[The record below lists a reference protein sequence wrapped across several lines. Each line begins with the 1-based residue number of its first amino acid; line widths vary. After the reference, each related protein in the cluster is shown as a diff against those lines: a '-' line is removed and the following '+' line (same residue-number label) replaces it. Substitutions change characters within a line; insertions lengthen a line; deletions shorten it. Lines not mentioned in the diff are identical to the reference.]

1 MRRVKVMELYD
12 LSLPT
17 EDNPSEPVPLK
28 VEHKAHE
35 ASLSIIES
43 KLGGKKDDLADGLG
57 WADDA
62 VSLGS
67 HSGTHVDAPWHYAP
81 LSENKKARTIDEMP
95 LDWFYHDGVVLDF
108 RHKPRGSGI
117 SVADI
122 KTALKKIGYSLK
134 TWDIVLIQTGA
145 DKFWGK
151 SEYVTAGCGMTHE
164 ATLWLIEKGCRVMG
178 IDAWGWDRPFN
189 AIKEEFDKTR
199 NKNLLWTAHKAG
211 IKKEYCHIE
220 KLANLDALP
229 KPYGF
234 KVACFPVKL
243 TGGSAGWTRVVA
255 IFETRPNII

>member
-1 MRRVKVMELYD
+1 MTKLYD
-12 LSLPT
+12 LSVPT
-17 EDNPSEPVPLK
+17 EDSPSEPVPLK
-28 VEHKAHE
+28 VEHKGHE
-35 ASLSIIES
+35 ASLPIIES

-67 HSGTHVDAPWHYAP
+67 HSGTHVDAPWHYSP

-108 RHKPRGSGI
+108 RHKPQGSGI

-134 TWDIVLIQTGA
+134 AWDIVLIQTDA
-145 DKFWGK
+145 DKLWGK
-151 SEYVTAGCGMTHE
+151 PEYVTAGCGMTHE
-164 ATLWLIEKGCRVMG
+164 ATLWLIEQGCRVMG

-220 KLANLDALP
+220 KLAKLDTLP

-234 KVACFPVKL
+234 KLACFPVKL
-243 TGGSAGWTRVVA
+243 TGASAGWTRVVA
-255 IFETRPNII
+255 IFENEKE

>member
-1 MRRVKVMELYD
+1 VIELYD
-12 LSLPT
+12 LSVPT
-17 EDNPSEPVPLK
+17 EDSPSEPVPLK
-28 VEHKAHE
+28 VEHKGHE
-35 ASLSIIES
+35 ASLPIIES

-67 HSGTHVDAPWHYAP
+67 HSGTHVDAPWHYSP

-108 RHKPRGSGI
+108 RHKPQGSGI

-122 KTALKKIGYSLK
+122 KAALKKIGCSLK
-134 TWDIVLIQTGA
+134 AWDIVLIQTGA

-151 SEYVTAGCGMTHE
+151 PEYVTAGCGMTQE
-164 ATLWLIEKGCRVMG
+164 ATLWLIEQGCRVMG

-220 KLANLDALP
+220 KLANLDTLP
-229 KPYGF
+229 EPYGF
-234 KVACFPVKL
+234 KLACFPVKL

-255 IFETRPNII
+255 IFENEKE